1 MKKLSFTKVKNL
13 VYIAVAAVPLYYIY
27 SYIGC
32 PFRYLFGFSCAGC
45 GMTRALKA
53 LLTGDF
59 ALAFE
64 MNPMIYLLPV
74 AAVIYFLR
82 KRIPGKILTILIYVG
97 IATAV
102 IIYLIRLFS
111 HNEVV
116 YIAPETGIIYKIIRR
131 SIVNYDTFIFII
143 IYFFFDN

>member
-1 MKKLSFTKVKNL
+1 M
-13 VYIAVAAVPLYYIY
+13 AVGVVVLYQVY

-45 GMTRALKA
+45 GMTRALRA
-53 LLTGDF
+53 ILAGDF

-64 MNPMIYLLPV
+64 MNPMIYLSPIV
-74 AAVIYFLR
+74 AAVYFLR
-82 KRIPGKILTILIYVG
+82 KKITKKTLDILIYIG

-111 HNEVV
+111 DNEVV
-116 YIAPETGIIYKIIRR
+116 YIDFSTGIIYKIIK
-131 SIVNYDTFIFII
+131 SILQ
-143 IYFFFDN
+143 